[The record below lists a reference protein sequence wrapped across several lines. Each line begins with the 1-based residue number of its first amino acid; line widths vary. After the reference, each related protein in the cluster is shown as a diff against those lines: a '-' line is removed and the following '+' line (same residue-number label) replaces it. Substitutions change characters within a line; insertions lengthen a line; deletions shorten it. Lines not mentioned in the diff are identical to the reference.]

1 MNVVLF
7 TNWTDKKFGFPD
19 DENAKWDGQPFSIE
33 PGESK
38 WLEDFKAQKFAKD
51 IAERELNRQNKPHIP
66 VVIEELKGRCFTQT
80 IQMGES
86 VSPAEA
92 IAEQEA
98 QEPEV
103 KAKAKKITKKVEAK
117 EESPVEEPKEETK
130 AEEEF
135 EGLKD

>member
-7 TNWTDKKFGFPD
+7 TNWTDKKFSFPE

-51 IAERELNRQNKPHIP
+51 IAERELNRESKPHIP
-66 VVIEELKGRCFTQT
+66 VVIEELKAKCFKET

-92 IAEQEA
+92 IAEQVA

-103 KAKAKKITKKVEAK
+103 KTKAKKATKK
-117 EESPVEEPKEETK
+117 EEVK